1 MVRDRGTFLIT
12 RIIVCRYMN
21 SPLTR
26 ELDKYEDGDF
36 VAHYAEEH
44 SLDKYREL
52 ASRLAAMD
60 LV

>member
-1 MVRDRGTFLIT
+1 
-12 RIIVCRYMN
+12 MN

-60 LV
+60 LWAMFASSSHRTHCHIIVIN